1 MPSDDR
7 ALQLVS
13 RSISI
18 RCVIEYWANATTY
31 DQFHSEMY
39 KHINSNLESVNFQP
53 LIEQSFRITVETYNK
68 HIQHKEK
75 VAKIETLSY
84 LPFKGD
90 VNLKKPDFECY
101 YIEFYGLDPNNV
113 PEQPN
118 QILFGKWV
126 RKYTLNTSK
135 CKFNLRIN

>member
-1 MPSDDR
+1 M
-7 ALQLVS
+7 QLVS

-18 RCVIEYWANATTY
+18 RCVLEYWANATTY
-31 DQFHSEMY
+31 ELFHSEMNEY
-39 KHINSNLESVNFQP
+39 IRSNRENEPLEQM
-53 LIEQSFRITVETYNK
+53 IEQSFRITVETYNK

-75 VAKIETLSY
+75 VDKIETLSY
-84 LPFKGD
+84 LPFRGD

-113 PEQPN
+113 PEQPD

-126 RKYTLNTSK
+126 SAHHLPFRKHVESN
-135 CKFNLRIN
+135 NLFL